1 MAEALQMSETLV
13 VTEVTRREGVAVTEK
28 GLPIALAPHGSCKV
42 SKLRLTLEEITL
54 SDNILDSYH
63 IK

>member
-1 MAEALQMSETLV
+1 MADALQMSETLV

-42 SKLRLTLEEITL
+42 SKLRLTLEEIPF
-54 SDNILDSYH
+54 SAKILDSYLSH
-63 IK
+63 

>member
-1 MAEALQMSETLV
+1 MSETLV

-28 GLPIALAPHGSCKV
+28 GLPIATAPHGSCKV
-42 SKLRLTLEEITL
+42 SKLRLTLEEISL

-63 IK
+63 IR

>member
-1 MAEALQMSETLV
+1 MSETLV